1 MFPTLP
7 FQSYLI
13 VSQVSNKKENISN
26 NDIYVIIDNCK
37 NIFIRRIRKSL
48 KKNTIIC
55 ISDNPNKSLY
65 PDMTLSLN
73 EIDSIW
79 HFEMLLSVDLPTS
92 LTVTNNIETLQ
103 NDISDI
109 KNTLRKFL
117 NSEK

>member
-1 MFPTLP
+1 
-7 FQSYLI
+7 
-13 VSQVSNKKENISN
+13 
-26 NDIYVIIDNCK
+26 
-37 NIFIRRIRKSL
+37 
-48 KKNTIIC
+48 
-55 ISDNPNKSLY
+55 
-65 PDMTLSLN
+65 MTLSLN

-117 NSEK
+117 NSKK

>member
-1 MFPTLP
+1 VSFIFKRRIL
-7 FQSYLI
+7 YLL
-13 VSQVSNKKENISN
+13 VLAKVMKYKRH
-26 NDIYVIIDNCK
+26 K

-117 NSEK
+117 NSKK